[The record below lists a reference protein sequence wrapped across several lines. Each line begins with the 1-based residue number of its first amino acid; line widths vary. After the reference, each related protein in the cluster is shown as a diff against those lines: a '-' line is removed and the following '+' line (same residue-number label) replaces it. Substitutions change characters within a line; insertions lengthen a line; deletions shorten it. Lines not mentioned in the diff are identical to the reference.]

1 MAKVDFEDLSGTST
15 PVTANPFDGLINAS
29 HGDPKLIQERYSTHR
44 TTRNAQQR
52 EKILSDDFKGW
63 ILDEHLVKLDGPRK
77 DISYIDPRHCLVF
90 WGRPPQRVKTLVD
103 VIQSKLKDA
112 APDLWLMPLDNLH
125 MTVMEVAHSKTEDEI
140 TGLMN
145 TLKDHCKT
153 IADHTSSYRARLIK
167 PLLSYDSAALALSF
181 LPAAGESPSNGRT
194 ADDDRYTYHHLRRDT
209 YATITESGIQ
219 VGSRYVVPSAHLTI
233 ARFNSPNVFG
243 GDPLDETATLDIKKR
258 RHWINE
264 LEMINKWL
272 EAEYWPQE
280 GHLISLEAN
289 GWWARRKVS
298 TSGMARCGMAEVQ
311 PFILGRD
318 SSMVTPPRQR
328 YHDTIPAGLQIAILG
343 VLPRNLLAL
352 RKR

>member
-15 PVTANPFDGLINAS
+15 PVTANPFDGLINAC
-29 HGDPKLIQERYSTHR
+29 HGDPKQIQERYAVHR

-52 EKILSDDFKGW
+52 EKILGDDFKGW

-77 DISYIDPRHCLVF
+77 DTSYIDPRHCLVF

-125 MTVMEVAHSKTEDEI
+125 MTVMEVAHSKTEAEI

-145 TLKDHCKT
+145 TLKDHFKA
-153 IADHTSSYRARLIK
+153 IADHTCSHRARLVK

-243 GDPLDETATLDIKKR
+243 GDPLDETVTLDIKMR
-258 RHWINE
+258 RHWVNE
-264 LEMINKWL
+264 LEIINKWL

-280 GHLISLEAN
+280 GHLIMPGGEWVVGEEKGLDFRN
-289 GWWARRKVS
+289 GTLWYGGGS
-298 TSGMARCGMAEVQ
+298 TIYIGEGFVDGDGATAQ
-311 PFILGRD
+311 
-318 SSMVTPPRQR
+318 
-328 YHDTIPAGLQIAILG
+328 IP
-343 VLPRNLLAL
+343 
-352 RKR
+352 